1 MRFLLGVLVGVLLT
15 VIVVYV
21 LDSGTDAEAQKRMVN
36 WDVVG
41 EKLGTLTAEAREI
54 WGDFTREITGPP

>member
-15 VIVVYV
+15 VIAVYV
-21 LDSGTDAEAQKRMVN
+21 LDTGADSADQKRMVN

-41 EKLGTLTAEAREI
+41 EKLGTLTAEAREV